1 MLAVFSVRVL
11 VHQVLDV
18 DRHPPSFIGCRFLEG
33 RHTALLDSVGNH
45 PIDFAVRYT
54 LHLLVGEVS
63 RLDRHRLS
71 NISLRLAIFS
81 MAGGAV
87 SIKQGSARRDVLLI
101 RSQRVLQP
109 LRARRGVAV
118 AVLVVRRGTKV
129 NGSYGS
135 RG

>member
-1 MLAVFSVRVL
+1 
-11 VHQVLDV
+11 
-18 DRHPPSFIGCRFLEG
+18 
-33 RHTALLDSVGNH
+33 
-45 PIDFAVRYT
+45 
-54 LHLLVGEVS
+54 
-63 RLDRHRLS
+63 
-71 NISLRLAIFS
+71 